1 MAQPEDFQWAT
12 NNIVEL
18 EDINNDGVTVSLLN
32 KKIPSLEV
40 QLSGMKYK
48 ENWAR
53 QYLNYMLNLTFRW
66 IKHLRDRYI
75 VGDTH
80 TTTTAEDAT
89 AISER
94 LGGTWVLVG
103 TQSLAGET
111 NNVFR
116 KTV

>member
-12 NNIVEL
+12 NNVTEL
-18 EDINNDGVTVSLLN
+18 EDVGNDGNLIALLN

-53 QYLNYMLNLTFRW
+53 QYLNYMFNVAFRW
-66 IKHLRDRYI
+66 IKHLNERYVI
-75 VGDTH
+75 GDTH
-80 TTTTAEDAT
+80 TTTTAENAT
-89 AISER
+89 EISER

>member
-1 MAQPEDFQWAT
+1 MPQPEDFQWAT
-12 NNIVEL
+12 DSVAEL
-18 EDINNDGVTVSLLN
+18 EDIKNDGVLVLLLN
-32 KKIPSLEV
+32 KKIPSVEV

-66 IKHLRDRYI
+66 IKHLNGRYT

-80 TTTTAEDAT
+80 TTTTAENAT
-89 AISER
+89 EISER